1 MKMLVRIAAICATAC
16 VTLNVAAE
24 GLAANETGSAF
35 PKIKVGGFARVRADW
50 VLTDPS
56 TPTFSAPNARI
67 EIKATVSN
75 DVFYAFSMD
84 QSAGT
89 LKLFDSFF
97 RINYFDWFDMRLG
110 QFKYNFSLEQI
121 TSEPDLE
128 LINKSYVVSEL
139 VYPTREIGSE
149 ISKSFKNT
157 PLKPFVAV
165 GGFNGSGP
173 NSTAQNNYGAGIAR
187 LLISPSQGLTLGGS
201 YYDARTG
208 SAKTDKK
215 RHGFEAAY
223 ENRKAGPP
231 VLFKG
236 EYLAGL
242 DGKTDKN
249 GYYMTAG
256 YYIFPAAKWSAPH
269 ILLLARYDF
278 FDAANG
284 DETSRTTVGTV
295 VRHDDFFSIRL
306 NYEMK
311 NETPPVADDVWTY
324 QFQVKF

>member
-1 MKMLVRIAAICATAC
+1 MKMIMKIVAISAAGCI
-16 VTLNVAAE
+16 TLFAPSAAS
-24 GLAANETGSAF
+24 AANETAAVF

-50 VLTDPS
+50 GITDPS

-67 EIKATVSN
+67 EIKAAVSN
-75 DVFYAFSMD
+75 DVSYAFSMD
-84 QSAGT
+84 QTAGT

-97 RINYFDWFDMRLG
+97 RINYFDWFDVKLG

-149 ISKSFKNT
+149 LSKSFKNT

-173 NSTAQNNYGAGIAR
+173 NSTAQNNYGAGTAR

-201 YYDARTG
+201 YYDAKTG
-208 SAKTDKK
+208 AVKTDKK

-249 GYYMTAG
+249 GYYMTVG
-256 YYIFPAAKWSAPH
+256 YYLFPAAKWSAPH
-269 ILLLARYDF
+269 FLLLARYDF
-278 FDAANG
+278 FDA
-284 DETSRTTVGTV
+284 
-295 VRHDDFFSIRL
+295 
-306 NYEMK
+306 
-311 NETPPVADDVWTY
+311 
-324 QFQVKF
+324 